1 MTQSNEYIDYTRKF
15 YDWKYGFQ
23 KLTKY
28 ILKEINV
35 PYKIKYIKQRN
46 E

>member
-1 MTQSNEYIDYTRKF
+1 MTQQNEYIDYTRKF
-15 YDWKYGFQ
+15 YDLKYGVQ

-28 ILKEINV
+28 ILIEINV